1 MVSPRPIYL
10 ASILCA
16 GFLFLSAC
24 EDPSAVGLDLVD
36 TEGGVPQLQR
46 VAFDRLETTS
56 GDGLVD
62 NATTLQSGF
71 VDDPIVG
78 SIEATGY
85 IDFLENLVLPP
96 AYKNGTL
103 TGLLLRLELAT
114 VYGDSSSPV
123 TFALHEVL
131 SEFKSSGNE
140 QDDVPAVGLEIV
152 QFTVDPDDDAIL
164 VTLPES
170 FYAGRDT
177 TFRSIFFGTSFHGF
191 QVRPVSGAAVIGLFN
206 SVTSESNLRGIV
218 GADTVTFLATKG
230 LTAYTRPTP
239 ATPPPGVT
247 ILQQGLGPNL
257 AFDFDL
263 DAFEQSSVNRAAF
276 QVTLD
281 TLVFE
286 NDPPAFVRPPLSNMA
301 LHGVLADSTSI
312 ILALGTLRSNG
323 VTLDFDSASFREA
336 LQSVLLGAPA
346 FDHYEIRFLS
356 ASGNNLSSLVFRD
369 TTSAET
375 PPSLYLTTT
384 PLNQGN

>member
-1 MVSPRPIYL
+1 MVSPRSIYR
-10 ASILCA
+10 ASILSA
-16 GFLFLSAC
+16 GFLFFSAC

-36 TEGGVPQLQR
+36 SDGGVPVVQR
-46 VAFDRLETTS
+46 IVFDRLETTS

-62 NATTLQSGF
+62 NTTTLQAGL
-71 VDDPIVG
+71 VDDPVAG

-85 IDFLENLVLPP
+85 IDFLENLVLPL
-96 AYKNGTL
+96 AYRNGSL

-114 VYGDSSSPV
+114 VYGDSSAPV

-131 SEFKSSGNE
+131 DEFDPANNML
-140 QDDVPAVGLEIV
+140 DDVPQVGPEIL
-152 QFTVDPDDDAIL
+152 QFTIDPDDETVL
-164 VTLPES
+164 LPLPES

-177 TFRSIFFGTSFHGF
+177 TFRTIHFGKSFHGF
-191 QVRPVSGAAVIGLFN
+191 QVRPVSGEAVIGLFN
-206 SVTSESNLRGIV
+206 TVTSKSNLRGIV
-218 GADTVTFLATKG
+218 GTDTVAFLATKG
-230 LTAYTRPTP
+230 LSVYTRIGGTP

-247 ILQQGLGPNL
+247 VLQQGIGPNL

-263 DAFEQSSVNRAAF
+263 AAFELASVNRAAF

-286 NDPPAFVRPPLSNMA
+286 NDPPAFVRPPLSGMS

-312 ILALGTLRSNG
+312 ILALGTLRSDG
-323 VTLDFDSASFREA
+323 VTLDFDSASFREG
-336 LQSVLLGAPA
+336 LQSVLLGATA

-356 ASGNNLSSLVFRD
+356 SSGNNLSTLVFRD

-384 PLNQGN
+384 PLN